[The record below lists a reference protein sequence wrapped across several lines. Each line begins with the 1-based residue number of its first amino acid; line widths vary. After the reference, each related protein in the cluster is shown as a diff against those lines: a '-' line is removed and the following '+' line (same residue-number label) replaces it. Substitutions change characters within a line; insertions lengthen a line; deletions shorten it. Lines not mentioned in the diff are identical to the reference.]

1 MTKNA
6 TEKDHSLKTQLLVSI
21 FDSSPNDVCS
31 EKIQSKDSL
40 RRMEKGISGWEK
52 LTILKTVQKGK
63 NVLYSDHFILGQI
76 IPTANI

>member
-1 MTKNA
+1 MMSVVRKF
-6 TEKDHSLKTQLLVSI
+6 SQKTGLG
-21 FDSSPNDVCS
+21 
-31 EKIQSKDSL
+31 
-40 RRMEKGISGWEK
+40 RMEKGISGWEK

>member
-1 MTKNA
+1 MMSVVRKF
-6 TEKDHSLKTQLLVSI
+6 SQKTG
-21 FDSSPNDVCS
+21 
-31 EKIQSKDSL
+31 L